1 MIQQGYKQQQRS
13 RKGEWRM
20 RKRKQDS
27 TDLERDRRTGGDHSK
42 KELSDALADQPNHRD
57 QVVEV
62 IQELREAFHSDSLAN
77 DGQHR
82 AAAFRTTR
90 LGIDVIEHRD
100 V

>member
-27 TDLERDRRTGGDHSK
+27 TYLERDRRTGGDHSK
-42 KELSDALADQPNHRD
+42 ADFSDALADQPDHRD
-57 QVVEV
+57 QVVEI
-62 IQELREAFHSDSLAN
+62 IQELHEAFHSDSLAN

-82 AAAFRTTR
+82 AAALRITR
-90 LGIDVIEHRD
+90 LGIGVIERRD
-100 V
+100 I